1 MPSLKRTPDRPRM
14 IKPFLN
20 SDAPLKPRIIILFSG
35 LLIANLLVWLWAL
48 LTFGDKPVLLGTCAL
63 AYVLGLRH
71 AVDPDHIA
79 AIDNVT
85 RKLMQEGKKPLTVGL
100 FFALGHSTLIC
111 VAVWLIAL
119 TARSFDDATFADWRD
134 YGGLFSTLFSASF
147 LFIIAL
153 FNFGVFINVVK
164 TARLI
169 RMGKEWSEEELNR
182 ALNGR
187 GLIARLMR
195 PLFQLISRGWH
206 MFPLGF
212 LFGLGFDTA
221 TEISLFGIAA
231 AEAAGGCCTLISVM
245 IFPALFTVGMALVD
259 TLDGVLMVGAYQ
271 WAYLNPR
278 RKIVYNLIITGLS
291 VIVALGIG
299 LIEVLGLVHEK
310 LDLTG
315 AFWDHVGVIWEH
327 FGDLGFGIIG
337 IFALAWGVSWFLSRP
352 NRALRIRAE

>member
-1 MPSLKRTPDRPRM
+1 M
-14 IKPFLN
+14 IKSHL
-20 SDAPLKPRIIILFSG
+20 SQDAPLKPRIITLFSG
-35 LLIANLLVWLWAL
+35 LLLANLLVWLWAL
-48 LTFGDKPVLLGTCAL
+48 LTFGDQPVLLGNCAL

-100 FFALGHSTLIC
+100 FFALGHSTLVC

-119 TARSFDDATFADWRD
+119 TARSFYDATFADWRD
-134 YGGLFSTLFSASF
+134 YNSLFSTLFSASF
-147 LFIIAL
+147 LFVIAL
-153 FNFGVFINVVK
+153 FNLGVFLNVLK
-164 TARLI
+164 TARMI
-169 RMGKEWSEEELNR
+169 RSGQDWSEEELNR
-182 ALNGR
+182 VLNGR
-187 GLIARLMR
+187 GFIARLMR
-195 PLFQLISRGWH
+195 PLFKLISRGWH

-245 IFPALFTVGMALVD
+245 IFPALFTAGMAIVD

-278 RKIVYNLIITGLS
+278 RKITYNLIITGLS
-291 VIVALGIG
+291 VVVALVIG
-299 LIEVLGLVHEK
+299 LIEVLGLIQEK
-310 LDLTG
+310 LNLSG
-315 AFWDHVGVIWEH
+315 KFWDQVSLLWDH
-327 FGDLGFGIIG
+327 FGDLGFIIVG
-337 IFALAWGVSWFLSRP
+337 VFAFAWAASWFFSRSQ
-352 NRALRIRAE
+352 RALRVRAE

>member
-111 VAVWLIAL
+111 VAVWLIAI

-315 AFWDHVGVIWEH
+315 AFWDHVGMIWEH

>member
-1 MPSLKRTPDRPRM
+1 MINAITPTT
-14 IKPFLN
+14 
-20 SDAPLKPRIIILFSG
+20 DAPLKPRIIALFSG

-48 LTFGDKPVLLGTCAL
+48 ITFHDMPVLLGTCAL

-85 RKLMQEGKKPLTVGL
+85 RKLMQEGKKPLSVGL

-119 TARSFDDATFADWRD
+119 TARSFDDASFAEWRD

-147 LFIIAL
+147 LFIIAI

-169 RMGKEWSEEELNR
+169 RAGKDWSEEELNR

-187 GLIARLMR
+187 GFISRLMR
-195 PLFQLISRGWH
+195 PLFRLISRGWH

-291 VIVALGIG
+291 VVVALVIG
-299 LIEVLGLVHEK
+299 LIEVLGLLHEK

-315 AFWDHVGVIWEH
+315 TFWDQVGLVWDH
-327 FGDLGFGIIG
+327 FGDLGFVIVG
-337 IFALAWGVSWFLSRP
+337 IFALAWGASWFYSRP
-352 NRALRIRAE
+352 ARALRARAE

>member
-1 MPSLKRTPDRPRM
+1 M

-111 VAVWLIAL
+111 VAVWLIAI

>member
-1 MPSLKRTPDRPRM
+1 M

>member
-1 MPSLKRTPDRPRM
+1 MDAPLAHTR
-14 IKPFLN
+14 
-20 SDAPLKPRIIILFSG
+20 SDHAPLKPRIIALFSG
-35 LLIANLLVWLWAL
+35 LLLANLLVWLWAL
-48 LTFGDKPVLLGTCAL
+48 LTFGDQPVLLGTCAL

-85 RKLMQEGKKPLTVGL
+85 RKLMQEGKKPLTAGL

-119 TARSFDDATFADWRD
+119 TARSFDDSTFADWRD

-147 LFIIAL
+147 LFVIAL
-153 FNFGVFINVVK
+153 FNLGVFLNVLK
-164 TARLI
+164 TARMI
-169 RMGKEWSEEELNR
+169 RSGQDWSEEELNR

-187 GLIARLMR
+187 GFIARLMR
-195 PLFQLISRGWH
+195 PLFKLISRGWH

-231 AEAAGGCCTLISVM
+231 AEAAGGSSTLISVM
-245 IFPALFTVGMALVD
+245 IFPALFTAGMALVD

-278 RKIVYNLIITGLS
+278 RKITYNLIITGLS
-291 VIVALGIG
+291 VIVALVIG
-299 LIEVLGLVHEK
+299 LIEVLGLIHEK

-315 AFWDHVGVIWEH
+315 TFWDRVGVLWDH
-327 FGDLGFGIIG
+327 FGDLGFVIIG
-337 IFALAWGVSWFLSRP
+337 IFAIAWAASWFLSRS

>member
-1 MPSLKRTPDRPRM
+1 M

-111 VAVWLIAL
+111 VAVWLIAI

-315 AFWDHVGVIWEH
+315 AFWDHVGMIWEH